1 MSALAFIDNYQR
13 IRKQFYAPRHEP
25 EARPK
30 YAPVQRKKFVY
41 LMPIG
46 PVVPGYWKARS
57 ISEGM
62 AAAQDIIESH
72 QMIQIPRTKGSQ
84 IVREVCVKYNISM
97 EDLISER
104 RHQKIVQPRQEA
116 MYRLCTE
123 TDWSLPRIGRY
134 LGGRD
139 HTTVLHGKRK
149 FESKLKAGEVT
160 L

>member
-1 MSALAFIDNYQR
+1 MSLAFVENYQR
-13 IRKQFYAPRHEP
+13 IRRQLYAPRHEP
-25 EARPK
+25 SARPK
-30 YAPVQRKKFVY
+30 YAPVERKKYVY

-46 PVVPGYWKARS
+46 PVVPAYWKAAS
-57 ISEGM
+57 LSEAM
-62 AAAQDIIESH
+62 AAAQEIIEG
-72 QMIQIPRTKGSQ
+72 QKCIQIPRSKGSQ
-84 IVREVCVKYNISM
+84 IVREVCIKYGISM

-104 RHQKIVQPRQEA
+104 RHKQIVQPRQEA
-116 MYRLCTE
+116 MYRLATE

-149 FESKLKAGEVT
+149 FAARLKAGEVK